1 MAICTKE
8 SKRPRPNFFYANKYM
23 ILALLLPRE
32 DVFSAKV
39 ELHEALKAQEIHWK
53 QRSRVKWLNEG
64 DQNTKFLNQ
73 KGKARGSI
81 NKINHIS
88 INGSRTEDPTLI
100 QAQAVNYF
108 SNLFNPHQGQL
119 NTLLFQIDSPMVT
132 DSQNSFL
139 ISTTSELEVKTAIF
153 FLKKNSSPGPDGFN
167 VGFFTAT

>member
-8 SKRPRPNFFYANKYM
+8 SKRPRPNFFYSNKYM

-73 KGKARGSI
+73 KGKAQGSI

-100 QAQAVNYF
+100 QAEAVNYF
-108 SNLFNPHQGQL
+108 SNLFNPHQGQPP
-119 NTLLFQIDSPMVT
+119 SR
-132 DSQNSFL
+132 
-139 ISTTSELEVKTAIF
+139 STKHLVVS
-153 FLKKNSSPGPDGFN
+153 D
-167 VGFFTAT
+167 